1 MTLNL
6 DFLFSL
12 FNTVNHATLIHDNFI
27 LGLPEI
33 NWLEAT
39 LIFCDQDVHYLG
51 NNIYS
56 KHLRTSL
63 LREKFLP
70 SK

>member
-6 DFLFSL
+6 DFVFSL
-12 FNTVNHATLIHDNFI
+12 FNTVNHATLIHDFI

-39 LIFCDQDVHYLG
+39 LIFCDQDVHYL
-51 NNIYS
+51 
-56 KHLRTSL
+56 
-63 LREKFLP
+63 
-70 SK
+70 

>member
-39 LIFCDQDVHYLG
+39 LIFCDQDVHYLR
-51 NNIYS
+51 NNIYP